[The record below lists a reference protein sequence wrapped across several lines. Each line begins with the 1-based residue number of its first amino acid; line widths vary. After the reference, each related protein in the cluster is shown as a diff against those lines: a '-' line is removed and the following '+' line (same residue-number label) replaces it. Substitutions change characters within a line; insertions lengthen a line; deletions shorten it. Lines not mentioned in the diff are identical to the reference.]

1 MMEASEALLDKSGR
15 RKRYERYPEHG
26 KRVSLTAGKVQALQY
41 IAEMRVLS
49 ISQIARLIDYPEK
62 TVRRYMR
69 DLFDAGLVEV
79 IAVSR
84 LALAGIETAN
94 DLTLIY
100 GSAPNL
106 YIVTKTGKKLLF
118 EAERISETVLGQS
131 IPTYTPKNSFYL
143 AHELAVK
150 NIYVWLEETRRLLGS
165 KIHQWR
171 ESGEAHISLPNS
183 QEMQSVNRVKPDAW
197 FTLGITDTSSLTA
210 FVEVDRGTER
220 GLTRW
225 EEKVR
230 SYHALFATQDYIKTI
245 TGQSR
250 ARILVT
256 VPDENR
262 RDRLAEQIQQLG
274 DKSGI
279 QEYFWLIV
287 ASELTAEA
295 LVKPVWRQTGQ
306 PDLVPLITNLSLPNT
321 NLITT
326 KETKKH
332 AR

>member
-1 MMEASEALLDKSGR
+1 MEASDEKTKR
-15 RKRYERYPEHG
+15 CKRYERCTERG
-26 KRVSLTAGKVQALQY
+26 ERISLTLGKVLALQY
-41 IAEMRVLS
+41 IAERPILS
-49 ISQIARLIDYPEK
+49 IAQIARLIAVPEK

-84 LALAGIETAN
+84 LALAGMETVN
-94 DLTLIY
+94 DLTLIH

-106 YIVTKTGKKLLF
+106 YIITKTGKKLLL
-118 EAERISETVLGQS
+118 ETERISPEVFGQS
-131 IPTYTPKNSFYL
+131 IPNYSPRNSFYL

-150 NIYVWLEETRRLLGS
+150 NVYVWLEETRRLLGS
-165 KIHQWR
+165 EIHQWR
-171 ESGEAHISLPNS
+171 ESGEAHIPLPNNDEAES
-183 QEMQSVNRVKPDAW
+183 VKPDAW

-230 SYHALFATQDYIKTI
+230 SYYTLFALPSYIKTI

-274 DKSGI
+274 GDSGI
-279 QEYFWLIV
+279 HQYFWLIV
-287 ASELTAEA
+287 ASDLTAYA
-295 LVKPVWRQTGQ
+295 LIKPLWRQAGQ
-306 PDLVPLITNLSLPNT
+306 PNLVPLIPNLSLPT
-321 NLITT
+321 PPIPT
-326 KETKKH
+326 KGTKNH
-332 AR
+332 AQ